1 MEEAIARETGEVRLL
16 YEEFSSSRSA
26 WRAVLELQAVRL
38 AGRCEGLI
46 MRLVG
51 LVAGEVGEC
60 ISALGVRFAEVTTA
74 MGVSTTATSVAGG
87 VVDTGCLM
95 GVVGGC
101 WGGGGSG
108 WALRIGGRKW
118 KRLLVDGAMFH
129 HY

>member
-1 MEEAIARETGEVRLL
+1 
-16 YEEFSSSRSA
+16 
-26 WRAVLELQAVRL
+26 
-38 AGRCEGLI
+38 

-95 GVVGGC
+95 GVVGGLLGW
-101 WGGGGSG
+101 WGRWLGFEDRRTKVEEV
-108 WALRIGGRKW
+108 AGRWGLCFIIITLICTEKSVIW
-118 KRLLVDGAMFH
+118 LLFPSMYSV
-129 HY
+129 